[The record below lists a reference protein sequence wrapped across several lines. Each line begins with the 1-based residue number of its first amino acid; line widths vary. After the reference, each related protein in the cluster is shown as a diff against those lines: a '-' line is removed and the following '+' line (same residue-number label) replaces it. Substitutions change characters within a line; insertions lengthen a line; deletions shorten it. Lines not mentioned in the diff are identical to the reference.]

1 MEMVSRYHSVFDRC
15 LMFPDAIQA
24 TDAALIAEIDSTYLS
39 ATNKDVLSES
49 VQFEEKLIISTA
61 NADYL
66 PNVNVGNQ
74 TVVICKDGRW
84 GGEDWAQWPQWYF
97 DGHGHFPFVL
107 RKPSPADLPTHP
119 LRILWWNM
127 DEIHFVKEAGL
138 DVGFLAKSI
147 SDQLYAI
154 RSKLMTEVVACA
166 CQDGRDY
173 QKLHESARKM
183 RACTSALRYTPPQ
196 IYRCQTPRHF
206 RAAILLANSR
216 YLRQDYKMG

>member
-1 MEMVSRYHSVFDRC
+1 
-15 LMFPDAIQA
+15 MFPDAIQA